1 MSTVQC
7 VRLGGGVVHP
17 LIGRYIVFRIWEKT
31 LRLRSHKLLKL
42 VISSRE
48 ITLHDLEP
56 FIEKKFGDYR
66 DYFPLASLITN
77 GFVSSGL
84 RNSEGKLHEE
94 KLLASI
100 LYAKA
105 TGEEKVNNYTNTS
118 GKSNCIFTMT
128 AKTELY
134 FDELTAKRTERFFT
148 ALISIIV
155 GVTSALITLGLK
167 SQI

>member
-1 MSTVQC
+1 MKLS
-7 VRLGGGVVHP
+7 
-17 LIGRYIVFRIWEKT
+17 
-31 LRLRSHKLLKL
+31 SHKLLKL
-42 VISSRE
+42 IINSRE
-48 ITLHDLEP
+48 ITLQELDP
-56 FIEKKFGDYR
+56 FIKKKFGDYR

-77 GFVSSGL
+77 GFVACEL

-105 TGEEKVNNYTNTS
+105 TGVEKVNNFNNTG
-118 GKSNCIFTMT
+118 GKSNCVFTMT

-134 FDELTAKRTERFFT
+134 FDELLAKRSERFFT
-148 ALISIIV
+148 ALVSIIV
-155 GVTSALITLGLK
+155 GVASALITLGIK